1 MQNYVLISEQIL
13 NHRLSKKI
21 KNIEKDIKKKEK
33 NAELKEQHLPNKF
46 GHPIIYQVKNQKTIP
61 STYVV
66 DGDITQDQKEIIK
79 TVREIASYYIK
90 LHMDMINTYNS
101 IYSNLLQDI
110 SDSSLDYFPIHKK
123 VTHRMF
129 YETNR
134 YASSI
139 RNAGNSQKFI
149 DNIVNKNLNTFIK
162 SMEITQRFYQDIIQ
176 SYLDCVKKIDRS

>member
-1 MQNYVLISEQIL
+1 M

-79 TVREIASYYIK
+79 TVREIADYYIK
-90 LHMDMINTYNS
+90 LHMDMI
-101 IYSNLLQDI
+101 
-110 SDSSLDYFPIHKK
+110 SDL
-123 VTHRMF
+123 
-129 YETNR
+129 
-134 YASSI
+134 
-139 RNAGNSQKFI
+139 
-149 DNIVNKNLNTFIK
+149 
-162 SMEITQRFYQDIIQ
+162 
-176 SYLDCVKKIDRS
+176 